1 MADVMVTARMA
12 KAKKDAGNKVL
23 EALGANASQV
33 INQMYDYLI
42 EERRLPFE
50 DRPSSKPSSAQV
62 KDALAFIDD
71 IPITNAFSAMNDSDI
86 KAKKLESLL
95 KE

>member
-1 MADVMVTARMA
+1 MSDAMVTSRMS

-23 EALGANASQV
+23 EALGVNASQA

-42 EERRLPFE
+42 EERRLPFGAS
-50 DRPSSKPSSAQV
+50 RVSKPSDEQV
-62 KDALAFIDD
+62 EEALAFIDD
-71 IPITNAFSAMNDSDI
+71 IPIVNAFSTMSDSAI

>member
-1 MADVMVTARMA
+1 MTDVMVTARMT

-23 EALGANASQV
+23 EALGANASQA

-42 EERRLPFE
+42 EERRLPFG
-50 DRPSSKPSSAQV
+50 DRSLSRPSAAQV
-62 KDALAFIDD
+62 EDALAFIDD
-71 IPITNAFSAMNDSDI
+71 IPITNAFSAMSDSAI
-86 KAKKLESLL
+86 KAKKLELLL

>member
-1 MADVMVTARMA
+1 MSDVMVTARIA

-23 EALGANASQV
+23 EALGMNASQV
-33 INQMYDYLI
+33 INQLYDYLI

-50 DRPSSKPSSAQV
+50 DRLPTKPSAAQV
-62 KDALAFIDD
+62 EEALAFIDD
-71 IPITNAFSAMNDSDI
+71 IPIVNAFSTMSDSAI